1 MFGGRIGDQEVGEVQ
16 CETLAERSRER
27 VAACLTVACRRHHE

>member
-16 CETLAERSRER
+16 CETLAERSRESR
-27 VAACLTVACRRHHE
+27 SVFDGCL